1 MSENKKRQRAFKY
14 KMDDFC
20 STQLCAGKETCM
32 LDPQRISVSEHNG
45 PFLDLKRAATLIM
58 QLSLSLLT
66 VNNSTKRWPWQI
78 WGEKGGVIIV
88 PESENKDTEWWLNS
102 SPSLFHTSYTSHT
115 SVRYLQKKKKNHPA
129 VKVSDE
135 NESIAS
141 VVQYEVRGS
150 NSIFYLTDSPKAVK
164 VEWMYESSQLRHGSL
179 ALTWICRHARVQS
192 RTDTVTSQ

>member
-115 SVRYLQKKKKNHPA
+115 SVGCLQKKKKIILLSRS
-129 VKVSDE
+129 VMRMRVSPLWCSMKYE
-135 NESIAS
+135 GATVFSI
-141 VVQYEVRGS
+141 
-150 NSIFYLTDSPKAVK
+150 SPI
-164 VEWMYESSQLRHGSL
+164 LRKQ
-179 ALTWICRHARVQS
+179 WK
-192 RTDTVTSQ
+192 

>member
-115 SVRYLQKKKKNHPA
+115 SVGYLQKKK
-129 VKVSDE
+129 
-135 NESIAS
+135 
-141 VVQYEVRGS
+141 
-150 NSIFYLTDSPKAVK
+150 
-164 VEWMYESSQLRHGSL
+164 ESSCCQGQWWEWEYRLCGAVWSTREQQYFLSHRFSESSESRVNV
-179 ALTWICRHARVQS
+179 WI
-192 RTDTVTSQ
+192 